1 MKMPGRLDRLRNEAL
16 VILPADFLGM
26 VGKADIEMG
35 LEDQMHALFS
45 HSISHIGDDSRN
57 SLQPVAVQVRSVTV
71 STNTL
76 APAAN
81 APSTVLAQIHKLM
94 RIS

>member
-45 HSISHIGDDSRN
+45 HSIPHISDDIRN
-57 SLQPVAVQVRSVTV
+57 ILQP
-71 STNTL
+71 
-76 APAAN
+76 APYR
-81 APSTVLAQIHKLM
+81 QGGM
-94 RIS
+94 